1 MIKYLTYLALV
12 NGQMFIDDSIK
23 SQLLMF
29 DSKLYSKELI
39 LENMDYSAFL
49 YTQPDTSSCHFRIEM
64 EYINRQSKRVLSST
78 DQFLRVGLGNIDE
91 LPIIQ
96 DGDIQGYPTTA
107 YYSEDQKCEI
117 LNKNGQINIKS
128 RVKAPKRVLDPE
140 KNFENLEF

>member
-1 MIKYLTYLALV
+1 
-12 NGQMFIDDSIK
+12 
-23 SQLLMF
+23 
-29 DSKLYSKELI
+29 
-39 LENMDYSAFL
+39 
-49 YTQPDTSSCHFRIEM
+49 M

-91 LPIIQ
+91 LPNIQ
-96 DGDIQGYPTTA
+96 DGDIHGYPTTA